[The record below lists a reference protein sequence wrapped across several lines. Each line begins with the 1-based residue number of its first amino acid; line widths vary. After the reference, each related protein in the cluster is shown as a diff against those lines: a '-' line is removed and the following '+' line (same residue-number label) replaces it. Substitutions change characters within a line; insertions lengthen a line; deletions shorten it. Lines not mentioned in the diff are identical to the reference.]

1 MGRFAIVVIG
11 ARRVYPLW
19 DQFLIY
25 AAELW
30 RKRWVRIC
38 FYIFLAWLVGHFLQ
52 RAGILN

>member
-1 MGRFAIVVIG
+1 VLIG

-25 AAELW
+25 AAQLW